1 MAVGRIPENGSFADV
16 IALDSEGYAVAG
28 EDCLTK
34 AAGIFV
40 AGDNR
45 QKELRQLVTATAD
58 GAVAA
63 SAAVKY
69 INAQ

>member
-1 MAVGRIPENGSFADV
+1 MGRIPENGPFASVVD
-16 IALDSEGYAVAG
+16 LDEAGYAVSG

-34 AAGIFV
+34 TPGVFV

-45 QKELRQLVTATAD
+45 TKNVRQLVTATAD

-63 SAAVKY
+63 TEAIKY
-69 INAQ
+69 VASLRA